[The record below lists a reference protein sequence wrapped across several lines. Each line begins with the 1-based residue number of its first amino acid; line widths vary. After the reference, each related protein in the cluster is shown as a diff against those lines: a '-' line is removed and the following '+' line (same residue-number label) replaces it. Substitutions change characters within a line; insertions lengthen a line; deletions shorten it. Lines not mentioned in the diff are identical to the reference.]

1 VGVSMGAVE
10 LELEFSDAPGVSGGL
25 VGDRHDDSFPLPLS
39 GEEEIRPSF
48 IRFFCFIRRFWNQ
61 IFT

>member
-1 VGVSMGAVE
+1 LGE
-10 LELEFSDAPGVSGGL
+10 LLLLLGGL
-25 VGDRHDDSFPLPLS
+25 VAS
-39 GEEEIRPSF
+39 GSGGIRPSF